1 MRSILPLLTV
11 LLSCGTY
18 FLAADAQQRPLRI
31 AVLNPGPEVPPGF
44 VQRLRELG
52 HVNGKNVLIEARNGE
67 GKAETLPKLLADWV
81 SRKVSLIVA
90 YGPTAIGAAAR
101 ATQSIPIVMVGGG
114 DPVLRGFV
122 KSLSTPGGNVTGLSS
137 SAKGMSGKRL
147 ELLKELLPSAKRV
160 AVLVP
165 RSRRA
170 VPEDLPQAAQS
181 LGIDLQIVELNG
193 AADLE
198 AALARIKELRPGAFI
213 VVRELIT
220 IHHGQRIVDYSLRH
234 RLPAMYESE
243 EFVRTGGLISY
254 GVNYRAQWP
263 RAASYVEKIFR
274 GANPANLAV
283 EPPQLELVLNL
294 ATARQ
299 LGVTIPPEI
308 LLEANEVIK

>member
-122 KSLSTPGGNVTGLSS
+122 KSLSLRAAMLRACP
-137 SAKGMSGKRL
+137 AQQKDERQASGAAQRT
-147 ELLKELLPSAKRV
+147 V
-160 AVLVP
+160 AVGET
-165 RSRRA
+165 RRRA
-170 VPEDLPQAAQS
+170 GSSQQEGCS
-181 LGIDLQIVELNG
+181 
-193 AADLE
+193 
-198 AALARIKELRPGAFI
+198 
-213 VVRELIT
+213 
-220 IHHGQRIVDYSLRH
+220 
-234 RLPAMYESE
+234 
-243 EFVRTGGLISY
+243 
-254 GVNYRAQWP
+254 
-263 RAASYVEKIFR
+263 
-274 GANPANLAV
+274 
-283 EPPQLELVLNL
+283 
-294 ATARQ
+294 
-299 LGVTIPPEI
+299 
-308 LLEANEVIK
+308 